1 MCGGSS
7 RVKTGPPV
15 QNGRDIILIFYERSR
30 VAAVWSRAVLAAPTR
45 RVGGSSRQLLELA
58 KVCEREAIAYIYSHE
73 SQPAGLRDRGASLME
88 SHENT

>member
-15 QNGRDIILIFYERSR
+15 QNGRDFGILREVSSR
-30 VAAVWSRAVLAAPTR
+30 NCLEPR
-45 RVGGSSRQLLELA
+45 RVGGSDAPCWRLVRQLLELA

>member
-1 MCGGSS
+1 MS
-7 RVKTGPPV
+7 RLDLPYRTVG
-15 QNGRDIILIFYERSR
+15 ILVFYERSR
-30 VAAVWSRAVLAAPTR
+30 VVTVWSRAVLAAPTR

-73 SQPAGLRDRGASLME
+73 SQPAGLKDRGASLME

>member
-1 MCGGSS
+1 M
-7 RVKTGPPV
+7 
-15 QNGRDIILIFYERSR
+15 
-30 VAAVWSRAVLAAPTR
+30 LAAPTR